1 MIDQSQEHDLVY
13 SKDTS
18 FYDPQCL
25 NKQSNALISPVVS
38 LRKCVDSI
46 KGKQRSILTVYY
58 IQTFQSL
65 ALLSIKKSL

>member
-18 FYDPQCL
+18 FYDPQQCL

-38 LRKCVDSI
+38 LQQCVE
-46 KGKQRSILTVYY
+46 KYQGKTEVNFDY
-58 IQTFQSL
+58 ITSKHFNT
-65 ALLSIKKSL
+65 